1 MNFRR
6 VSIFMGDLGIL
17 VLWGDLKLWGDV
29 EKTGDLNR
37 WMISCYK
44 GINEWL
50 REERDGLKG
59 VTKI

>member
-1 MNFRR
+1 
-6 VSIFMGDLGIL
+6 MGDLGIL

-29 EKTGDLNR
+29 GKTEDLNR
-37 WMISCYK
+37 WMTSCYK